1 MTGGWKRGF
10 VPLPSFF
17 SYSIDHLHV
26 TRVGNESTSVVG
38 RRNVSQ
44 GQGRVSPKRQTT
56 FSGILME
63 RKIGN
68 ELLTQGY
75 YTQLKE
81 KHRG

>member
-10 VPLPSFF
+10 VPLPSCF

-26 TRVGNESTSVVG
+26 TLVRNESTSAVG
-38 RRNVSQ
+38 RRKVSQ
-44 GQGRVSPKRQTT
+44 GQGRVSPERQIT

-63 RKIGN
+63 RKFGN
-68 ELLTQGY
+68 ELLTKGY